1 MKKLKIYIGYDSKE
15 DVAYNVCVKSL
26 LKYSSKE
33 LDIKP
38 LVLKDLIKSGIYTRE
53 VDPLS
58 STEFTFS
65 RFLVPYLNDY
75 KGKALFCDCDFLFL
89 DDVSKLFDLFHH
101 MYAVQCCKH
110 DYYPKNKTK
119 MDGAIQHIYPR
130 KNWSSLMLFNCEH
143 PSNMI
148 LDPHMVNTHSGQ
160 YLHRFNWLQDREIG
174 SLPLEWNYLVN
185 WYKNGDPKALHFTE
199 GGPWHEN
206 YKNCEYSNFW
216 HKIKNE

>member
-1 MKKLKIYIGYDSKE
+1 MSKLTIYIGYDSRE
-15 DVAYNVCVKSL
+15 EEAYNVCVKSL

-38 LVLKDLIKSGIYTRE
+38 LILNDLIESGIYKRE
-53 VDPLS
+53 PDPLS

-65 RFLVPYLNDY
+65 RFLVPFLNDY

-89 DDVSKLFDLFHH
+89 EDVSKLFDLFHH
-101 MYAVQCCKH
+101 SKAVQCCQH
-110 DYYPKNKTK
+110 DYYPKNKIK
-119 MDGAIQHIYPR
+119 MDGAAQHIYPR

-160 YLHRFNWLQDREIG
+160 YLHRFNWLMDYEIG

-185 WYKNGDPKALHFTE
+185 WYKHGKPKALHFTE

-206 YKNCEYSNFW
+206 YKNCEYSDFW
-216 HKIKNE
+216 NRIKDE